1 MRSSHEAVGM
11 KTGYAAIVA
20 IVALLA
26 AVAVPVCVEDSNAIA
41 YLDTPDAQEFD
52 NMSGGTLKFTVN
64 NTRGGSFEMDVSV
77 FEDGKEVASEK
88 GIQIPANQKTEI
100 SVDMS
105 DFTSVGTH
113 TLTVKCTPE
122 GQFEKSEFTVTVDVK
137 KNLLSDWITYVVIL
151 IVVIVIAV
159 FAYLKIRDSPKKKT
173 EMTFEQLEEQRKAEM
188 ATKTEKKKVKEA
200 APTTERQRYLAD
212 KKKKKE

>member
-1 MRSSHEAVGM
+1 M

-26 AVAVPVCVEDSNAIA
+26 AVAVPVCVEDSDALASI
-41 YLDTPDAQEFD
+41 DRPDSLEFD
-52 NMSGGTLKFTVN
+52 NMSGGTLKFVVD

-77 FEDGKEVASEK
+77 LEDGKEVASEK
-88 GIQIPANQKTEI
+88 GIQIPASQKTEV

-113 TLTVKCTPE
+113 TLTVKCTPA
-122 GQFEKSEFTVTVDVK
+122 GQFENSQFTVTVEVEE
-137 KNLLSDWITYVVIL
+137 NLLSNWMTYVVIL

>member
-1 MRSSHEAVGM
+1 M

-26 AVAVPVCVEDSNAIA
+26 TVAVPVCVEDSDALASI
-41 YLDTPDAQEFD
+41 DRPDSLEFD
-52 NMSGGTLKFTVN
+52 NMSGGTLKFVVD

-77 FEDGKEVASEK
+77 LEDGKEVASEK
-88 GIQIPANQKTEI
+88 GIQIPASQKTEV

-105 DFTSVGTH
+105 DFKTVGTH
-113 TLTVKCTPE
+113 TLKVVCTPE
-122 GQFEKSEFTVTVDVK
+122 NQLENNEFTLTVDVE
-137 KNLLSDWITYVVIL
+137 KNLLSDWVTYVVIL